1 MRSYEVNK
9 GENCVMDTIEPDFWL
24 SWVHC
29 KCKSSKIIMLMNA
42 RYTIL
47 VDRLH
52 FNYTSS

>member
-9 GENCVMDTIEPDFWL
+9 GVMDTIEPDLWL
-24 SWVHC
+24 SWVQC